1 MWNKLGWFWQF
12 LCDRLS
18 SFNPKRFYYSY
29 AWPYGLCEGRTAFC
43 TRHISRKL
51 YGFLFMFSTGFTT
64 LSVLLL
70 FPLSITFFAFIYSF
84 DSITSNIDEIL
95 SINPSADVF
104 IFGDFNVHYKDWL
117 TYSGGTNTPGELC
130 YLFSNS
136 NDLAQMVNF
145 PTRISDCDSHIY
157 FYLLT
162 LVFVLQWLSLH
173 W

>member
-1 MWNKLGWFWQF
+1 
-12 LCDRLS
+12 
-18 SFNPKRFYYSY
+18 
-29 AWPYGLCEGRTAFC
+29 
-43 TRHISRKL
+43 
-51 YGFLFMFSTGFTT
+51 MFSTGFTA

-70 FPLSITFFAFIYSF
+70 FPLSITFFAFMYGF
-84 DSITSNIDEIL
+84 DSITSNVDEIL
-95 SINPSADVF
+95 SINPSADVP

-130 YLFSNS
+130 YIFSNS

-145 PTRISDCDSHIY
+145 PTKISGCDSHIY